1 MMTINLAH
9 HTAAFSL
16 AFLMLAG
23 ITPSFAQ
30 QKIQFTQY
38 MFNGLVINPAYA
50 GADEKLSLTFINRN
64 QWSGIEGAPATQ
76 TLSAHTQFK
85 KKQFGIGFLLVNDQI
100 GVHRNVNAGVSYAYH
115 IQTGDNSY
123 LSMGLQTGV
132 KSLRSDYASLTTGG
146 GSDPYLY
153 NVVTQQTFFDF
164 AAGIYYR
171 SPRLHIGFSVPEL
184 IRQQFYVS
192 DTLSVHLNNI
202 NCFLFTRYRFTISE
216 NFDFEPS
223 VLVKYLKG
231 VPMSFDVNFNW
242 VYRRIVT
249 MGASYRK
256 AESLDFLFKAQITPQ
271 LQLGYA
277 YDYPVQTVSLLSS
290 GGSHELMVQYLFS
303 FFKKNVTSP
312 R

>member
-1 MMTINLAH
+1 MTINSAH
-9 HTAAFSL
+9 HTTTFSL
-16 AFLMLAG
+16 AFLLLAG
-23 ITPSFAQ
+23 IIPCFAQ
-30 QKIQFTQY
+30 QKVQFTQY
-38 MFNGLVINPAYA
+38 MFSGLVINPAYA

-64 QWSGIEGAPATQ
+64 QWSGIEGAPTTQ
-76 TLSAHTQFK
+76 TLSAHTLFK
-85 KKQFGIGFLLVNDQI
+85 KKQFGVGFLLVNDQI
-100 GVHRNVNAGVSYAYH
+100 GVHRNVNASVSYAYH
-115 IQTGDNSY
+115 IQTGDQSY

-132 KSLRSDYASLTTGG
+132 KSFRSNYASLNTGG
-146 GSDPYLY
+146 TNDPYLY
-153 NVVTQQTFFDF
+153 NVVTQQMFFDF

-184 IRQQFYVS
+184 IKQQFHVN

-202 NCFLFTRYRFTISE
+202 NFFLFTKYRFTVSE

-231 VPMSFDVNFNW
+231 VPFSLDVNFNW

-249 MGASYRK
+249 VGASYRK

-271 LQLGYA
+271 LQVGYA
-277 YDYPVQTVSLLSS
+277 YDYPMQTVSMFTSS
-290 GGSHELMVQYLFS
+290 GSHELMVQYLFS